1 MRTRAFWF
9 SLFLSP
15 VLALANEAQFQT
27 LDQYTRIQIPVT
39 GATTYRLVTGRD
51 GEASLTLDRIQ
62 TSWIQSLNS
71 SSDARLEKIQ
81 VHPVGLDK
89 AEIKLKFAD
98 PNTESFAYLQG
109 GKLVID
115 IWKEDQAMV
124 KGKPQPAV
132 TKNAAKKIF
141 PQRKLAALPNPKK
154 TERKLASI
162 PSTKRENALL
172 PLQKDIDIFQKF
184 VFPMPDLVI
193 PSTGESVQ
201 LPPKGEI
208 DGLWSFSK
216 GDAKSTE
223 GKSYEFAKKLYNEK
237 KYGLA
242 IKTIQIIQRDEQNTP
257 HMEEIKF
264 LEALCFRKLG
274 EVEKSDA
281 LAKKGEAFLEEL
293 GSVRRKDGSLMP
305 YHGSIRFYFAQKEYL
320 KQNWLQSILHLEY
333 VAQIT
338 PASDVNFPYIQMML
352 ADSYARVNQPRRAE
366 RIFRYLVEKH
376 SKHIVAKEAKYR
388 IADLLALEKNYER
401 VIEEGESAVASYPEF
416 ERARA
421 EVIFQLGEASFWLG
435 QYKRAEKYF
444 KSFTEK
450 YSAHTIAAFAWIRLG
465 EISELSKGD
474 IEKARTFYM
483 NAKNGYP
490 FSQGDLV
497 ATVRLARV
505 DIDREKDPNFTLQS
519 LKSLLK
525 DKTIDI
531 ELRHMAN
538 LTYIQ
543 YLLVTKEVDQAIE
556 ASREGMAKSEGVPY
570 EAYKK
575 NLVNSL
581 YAKLEKLKEEKKF
594 TEALALY
601 KREQKWI
608 DLYGPE
614 TFSVL
619 ADTHKGLGLYATA
632 NDLMARYLNGSAQGR
647 MIASLGKNSEFSLEK
662 AKNLYELGNYAEA
675 LQYLPDG
682 EDGKTLFIRGLSE
695 FRLGRKKQSY
705 IYAEKALMDN
715 DVQFSDSEIESLMEV
730 LNDRSFQDRD
740 FARMESEVKKAKSK
754 LQKDSVFLDFALAE
768 ATWYQ
773 KRHSDAI
780 KLYRE
785 AMAKQEKGEL
795 AERGKYH
802 IGLSYIALGKRE
814 EAVKELTALVAN
826 SQGVWSESA
835 KQELELLQWESKYS
849 SVLKTLPPSG
859 LGIAN

>member
-1 MRTRAFWF
+1 MRTRAIWF
-9 SLFLSP
+9 FLFFIP
-15 VLALANEAQFQT
+15 KLAAANEAQFQT

-39 GATTYRLVTGRD
+39 GASTYRLISGKD

-62 TSWIQSLNS
+62 MSWIQSLNS
-71 SSDARLEKIQ
+71 SSDARLQKIQ
-81 VHPVGLDK
+81 VMPVGLDK
-89 AEIKLKFAD
+89 AEIKFKFAD
-98 PNTESFAYLQG
+98 SNTESFAYLQG

-115 IWKEDQAMV
+115 IWKQDSSVV
-124 KGKPQPAV
+124 KAKPSNAVVGKI
-132 TKNAAKKIF
+132 KKSA
-141 PQRKLAALPNPKK
+141 PERKLAAVTAPTKI
-154 TERKLASI
+154 ERKLASI
-162 PSTKRENALL
+162 PSTKRENPVQA
-172 PLQKDIDIFQKF
+172 LQKDVDIFQKF
-184 VFPMPDLVI
+184 VLPMPDLVI
-193 PSTGESVQ
+193 PPTGESVQ

-208 DGLWSFSK
+208 DGLWVFSK
-216 GDAKSTE
+216 GDPKTTE
-223 GKSYEFAKKLYNEK
+223 GKSFEFAKKLYNEK

-242 IKTIQIIQRDEQNTP
+242 IKTIQIIQRDEANTP
-257 HMEEIKF
+257 YLEEIKF

-274 EVEKSDA
+274 EIEKSDA
-281 LAKKGEAFLEEL
+281 LAKKGEALLEEL

-305 YHGSIRFYFAQKEYL
+305 FHGSIRFYFAQKEYL

-338 PASDVNFPYIQMML
+338 PASDTNYPYIQMML

-388 IADLLALEKNYER
+388 IADLLALEKNYAR
-401 VIEEGESAVASYPEF
+401 VIEEGESALATYPEF
-416 ERARA
+416 ERSRA
-421 EVIFQLGEASFWLG
+421 EVIFQIGEASFWLG

-444 KSFTEK
+444 QLFTKK
-450 YSAHTIAAFAWIRLG
+450 YSAHTIAAFAWVRLG
-465 EISELSKGD
+465 EISELAKGD
-474 IEKARTFYM
+474 IEKARSFYM
-483 NAKNGYP
+483 SAKNGYP

-505 DIDREKDPNFTLQS
+505 DVDREKDPKFTLQS
-519 LKSLLK
+519 LKSLLN
-525 DKTIDI
+525 DKSVDV

-538 LTYIQ
+538 LAYIQ
-543 YLLVTKEVDQAIE
+543 YLLVTKEVDEAIE
-556 ASREGMAKSEGVPY
+556 ASRDGMAKSEGV
-570 EAYKK
+570 AYQAYNK

-581 YAKLEKLKEEKKF
+581 YAKLEQLKEEKKF
-594 TEALALY
+594 TEALAFY

-619 ADTHKGLGLYATA
+619 ADTHKGLGLFATA
-632 NDLMARYLNGSAQGR
+632 NDLMAKYLNGSAKGR
-647 MIASLGKNSEFSLEK
+647 MIASLGKNSEFALEK
-662 AKNLYELGNYAEA
+662 AKNLFELGDYAGA
-675 LQYLPDG
+675 LQNLPD
-682 EDGKTLFIRGLSE
+682 EDDGNILLIRALSE
-695 FRLGRKKQSY
+695 FRLGRKKISY
-705 IYAEKALMDN
+705 TYAEKALRKD
-715 DVQFSDSEIESLMEV
+715 DASFSDSEIESLVEV
-730 LNDRSFQDRD
+730 LNDRSFQERD
-740 FARMESEVKKAKSK
+740 FVRMENEVKRAKSK
-754 LQKDSVFLDFALAE
+754 LQKESAFLDFALAE

-780 KLYRE
+780 QLYRNVL
-785 AMAKQEKGEL
+785 AKQDKGEL
-795 AERGKYH
+795 AERAKYH

-814 EAVKELTALVAN
+814 DAVKELTALVAN